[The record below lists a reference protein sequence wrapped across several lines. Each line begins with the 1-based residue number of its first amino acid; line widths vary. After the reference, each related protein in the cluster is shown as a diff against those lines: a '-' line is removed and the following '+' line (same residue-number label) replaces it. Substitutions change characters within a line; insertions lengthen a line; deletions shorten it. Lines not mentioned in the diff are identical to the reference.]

1 MSIVPES
8 ASRPEAS
15 HRRAVGMRHLPAL
28 RPRSPYTSHASSR
41 RLMNIRHLLATS
53 AATALLSPLAHAAGE
68 TALAQPAA
76 PAPGADLPTISVT
89 DTRHLPES
97 FDRRYA
103 STQVLTREDL
113 DRLLPADPSIT
124 QALATLPGVTVAQN
138 GGPGSSASVSIR
150 GSSASQVAVF
160 IDGIRIGSPTTGIA
174 PWADLPTEA
183 FERVE
188 VISGPAAASFGNNA
202 MGGVVQLFTRRA
214 ANQPNRTTVSA
225 GGGSNKTFDTQFRT
239 SGTVPSTG
247 PLAALGGLTYSL
259 GLHDY
264 NTAGIDATRPFFYGH
279 EDGRNPYHAQD
290 LDARLGYARDNWS
303 ISTFALYHRSD
314 LSYDNS
320 GYANR
325 ELDHQLTTGVA
336 FHLDITPDTQFDQS
350 FGYANDRQFIYADDP
365 ALATD
370 QINSQRISTST
381 SLTHQEHGFH
391 LFGLPL
397 SGESKLA
404 YDFTREQAFLPVDIP
419 GGVPTRNDSAF
430 SLHQSAT
437 LGSVTMFVAG
447 RHEIIA
453 GQAVNTGNAA
463 LSWAITPVYTAR
475 MSYGNAFRLPTFN
488 DLYYPGYGNPNLSP
502 ERSTSVEAALDAN
515 TAYGTFTAAIYDTRV
530 NNLIAYNPATFSP
543 MNIGRSH
550 IRGIDLSYK
559 GTIGRS
565 TPISVAV
572 GILNPQ
578 DETNRTWLSRRPR
591 QTVSLNV
598 DHTWDEL
605 KLHALSTGASLLYG
619 GSTFDDPANRQYL
632 ASYLTVNLRASYR
645 INSHLTASA
654 SLSNL
659 FDRQYMTAYGYNT
672 LGRTAFGKVSYTF

>member
-1 MSIVPES
+1 
-8 ASRPEAS
+8 
-15 HRRAVGMRHLPAL
+15 
-28 RPRSPYTSHASSR
+28 
-41 RLMNIRHLLATS
+41 MNIRYLLATS
-53 AATALLSPLAHAAGE
+53 AASALLAPIAHAGDTALQPP
-68 TALAQPAA
+68 AQPAESV
-76 PAPGADLPTISVT
+76 DLPTISVT
-89 DTRHLPES
+89 DTRRLPES
-97 FDRRYA
+97 FDGRYA
-103 STQVLTREDL
+103 STQVLTRTDL
-113 DRLLPADPSIT
+113 DRLSPSEPSIT
-124 QALATLPGVTVAQN
+124 QALAMLPGVTVSQT

-188 VISGPAAASFGNNA
+188 VISGPAAASFGANA
-202 MGGVVQLFTRRA
+202 MGGVVQLFTRRSS
-214 ANQPNRTTVSA
+214 NQPNQTTVSV
-225 GGGSNKTFDTQFRT
+225 GGGSNKTFDTQLRT

-259 GLHDY
+259 GLHSY
-264 NTAGIDATRPFFYGH
+264 NTAGIDSTRPVLPYH

-325 ELDHQLTTGVA
+325 QLDHQLTTGLA

-350 FGYANDRQFIYADDP
+350 FGYANDRQFLYASDP
-365 ALATD
+365 SIPTD

-381 SLTHQEHGFH
+381 SLTHQERGFH

-404 YDFTREQAFLPVDIP
+404 YDFTREQAFLPIDAP
-419 GGVPTRNDSAF
+419 GGIPTRNDSAF

-437 LGSVTMFVAG
+437 LGSVTMFLAG
-447 RHEIIA
+447 RREIIA
-453 GQAVNTGNAA
+453 GQGVNTGNAA

-475 MSYGNAFRLPTFN
+475 VSYGNAFRLPSFN

-515 TAYGTFTAAIYDTRV
+515 TSYGTFSAAIYDTRV
-530 NNLIAYNPATFSP
+530 NNLIAYNPATYSP
-543 MNIGRSH
+543 INIGRAH

-559 GTIGRS
+559 GTIGRY
-565 TPISVAV
+565 TPVSVAI

-578 DETNRTWLSRRPR
+578 DETNDSWLNRRPR

-598 DHTWDEL
+598 DHSWDEL
-605 KLHALSTGASLLYG
+605 HLHALTTGASLNYG
-619 GSTFDDPANRQYL
+619 GTTFDDPANTTYL
-632 ASYLTVNLRASYR
+632 PSYLSVNLRASYR
-645 INSHLTASA
+645 INSHLTVSA
-654 SLSNL
+654 TLSNL

>member
-53 AATALLSPLAHAAGE
+53 AATALLSPLAHAAGD

-113 DRLLPADPSIT
+113 DRLSPADPSIT

-214 ANQPNRTTVSA
+214 ANQPNRTTVSV

-350 FGYANDRQFIYADDP
+350 FGYANDRQFIYADNP

-381 SLTHQEHGFH
+381 SLTHQEHGLH

-632 ASYLTVNLRASYR
+632 ASYLTVSLRASYR
-645 INSHLTASA
+645 INSHLTVSA

>member
-8 ASRPEAS
+8 ASRPEAP
-15 HRRAVGMRHLPAL
+15 HRHAVGMRHLSAL
-28 RPRSPYTSHASSR
+28 RSRSSYAPPVLSR
-41 RLMNIRHLLATS
+41 CLMNIRHLLATS
-53 AATALLSPLAHAAGE
+53 AATALLSPLAHAAGD
-68 TALAQPAA
+68 TTPAQPAG
-76 PAPGADLPTISVT
+76 PAASADLPTISVT

-113 DRLLPADPSIT
+113 DRLSPTDPSIT
-124 QALATLPGVTVAQN
+124 QALATLPGVTVSQN

-214 ANQPNRTTVSA
+214 ASQPNRTTVSF
-225 GGGSNKTFDTQFRT
+225 GGGSNKTFDTQLRT

-314 LSYDNS
+314 LSFDNS

-350 FGYANDRQFIYADDP
+350 FGYANDRQFIYADNP

-381 SLTHQEHGFH
+381 SLTHQAHGFY

-447 RHEIIA
+447 RHEVIS

-565 TPISVAV
+565 TPVSVAV

-578 DETNRTWLSRRPR
+578 DETNQTWLSRRPR

-632 ASYLTVNLRASYR
+632 ASYLTVSLRASYR
-645 INSHLTASA
+645 VNSHLTVSA

>member
-1 MSIVPES
+1 
-8 ASRPEAS
+8 
-15 HRRAVGMRHLPAL
+15 
-28 RPRSPYTSHASSR
+28 
-41 RLMNIRHLLATS
+41 MNLRHLLATS
-53 AATALLSPLAHAAGE
+53 AATALLSPIAHAAGD
-68 TALAQPAA
+68 TAPAQPPQ
-76 PAPGADLPTISVT
+76 PADGTDLPAITVT

-97 FDRRYA
+97 FDQRYA
-103 STQVLTREDL
+103 TTQVLTRADL
-113 DRLLPADPSIT
+113 DRLSPSEPSIT
-124 QALATLPGVTVAQN
+124 QALAMLPGVTVSQT

-188 VISGPAAASFGNNA
+188 VISGPAAASFGANA

-214 ANQPNRTTVSA
+214 AGQPNQTSVSF
-225 GGGSNKTFDTQFRT
+225 GGGSNKTFDTQLRT

-259 GLHDY
+259 GLHSY
-264 NTAGIDATRPFFYGH
+264 NTAGIDATRPVLPYH

-314 LSYDNS
+314 LSYDNAAF
-320 GYANR
+320 ANR
-325 ELDHQLTTGVA
+325 ELDHQLTTGIA

-350 FGYANDRQFIYADDP
+350 FGYANDRQFLYASAP
-365 ALATD
+365 SIRTD
-370 QINSQRISTST
+370 RIDSQRISSST
-381 SLTHQEHGFH
+381 SLTHQAHGFH

-397 SGESKLA
+397 SGETKVA
-404 YDFTREQAFLPVDIP
+404 YDFTREQAFLPIDVPD
-419 GGVPTRNDSAF
+419 GVPTRNDSAF

-453 GQAVNTGNAA
+453 GKTVNTGNAA

-475 MSYGNAFRLPTFN
+475 VSYGNAFRLPSFN
-488 DLYYPGYGNPNLSP
+488 DLYYPGYGNPNLNP
-502 ERSTSVEAALDAN
+502 ERSDSVEAALEAN
-515 TAYGTFTAAIYDTRV
+515 TAYGTFSAAIYDTRV

-543 MNIGRSH
+543 MNIGRAH

-559 GTIGRS
+559 GTIGRT
-565 TPISVAV
+565 TPVSIAV

-578 DETNRTWLSRRPR
+578 DETNGSWLNRRPR
-591 QTVSLNV
+591 QTVSVNI

-605 KLHALSTGASLLYG
+605 HLHALSTGASLNYG
-619 GSTFDDPANRQYL
+619 GTTFDDPANATYL
-632 ASYLTVNLRASYR
+632 PSYLTVNLRASYK
-645 INSHLTASA
+645 INAHLAVSA
-654 SLSNL
+654 TLSNL
-659 FDRQYMTAYGYNT
+659 FDRQYVTAYGYNT

>member
-8 ASRPEAS
+8 ASPPEAS
-15 HRRAVGMRHLPAL
+15 HRRAVGTPNLPAL
-28 RPRSPYTSHASSR
+28 RPRSPYTSHTLFR
-41 RLMNIRHLLATS
+41 RLMNVRHLLATS
-53 AATALLSPLAHAAGE
+53 AATALLSPLAHAAGD
-68 TALAQPAA
+68 TTLAQPAG
-76 PAPGADLPTISVT
+76 PAEGADLPTISVT

-113 DRLLPADPSIT
+113 DRLSPADPSIT
-124 QALATLPGVTVAQN
+124 QALATLPGVTVTQN

-214 ANQPNRTTVSA
+214 ANQPNRTTVSF

-350 FGYANDRQFIYADDP
+350 FGYANDRQFIYADNP

-381 SLTHQEHGFH
+381 SLTHREHGFH

-437 LGSVTMFVAG
+437 LDRVTMFVAG

-565 TPISVAV
+565 TPVSVAV

-578 DETNRTWLSRRPR
+578 DETNQTWLSRRPR

-632 ASYLTVNLRASYR
+632 ASYLTVSLRASYR
-645 INSHLTASA
+645 INSHLTVSA